1 MPPKE
6 KKKQKEIGRTSNNSQ
21 SKWDSEPLDG
31 QATESENGAQDDRDA
46 PTNRNW
52 LERHGIKNSTPT
64 RLSHEI
70 RSCLR
75 HRILSQTPVRGSGS
89 GQPRVFHVSA
99 IGLTEIRFLLNMTLQ
114 ISWVVRNQCIEV
126 SRLMHASHT
135 AAESN
140 ICDHID
146 SHVTLAV
153 RRNGMDRV
161 LHRLNTI
168 MTGTC
173 LTD

>member
-6 KKKQKEIGRTSNNSQ
+6 KKKQKKIGRTSNNSQ
-21 SKWDSEPLDG
+21 AKWDSEPLDG

-75 HRILSQTPVRGSGS
+75 HRILSQTPVRGSAS

-114 ISWVVRNQCIEV
+114 VSWVVRSQCIEV

-135 AAESN
+135 AAESS
-140 ICDHID
+140 ILK
-146 SHVTLAV
+146 SFFS
-153 RRNGMDRV
+153 
-161 LHRLNTI
+161 
-168 MTGTC
+168 
-173 LTD
+173 

>member
-6 KKKQKEIGRTSNNSQ
+6 KKKQKKIGRTSNNSQ

-89 GQPRVFHVSA
+89 GQSRVFHVSA
-99 IGLTEIRFLLNMTLQ
+99 IGLAEIRFLLNMTLQ
-114 ISWVVRNQCIEV
+114 VSWVVRNL
-126 SRLMHASHT
+126 S
-135 AAESN
+135 
-140 ICDHID
+140 ID
-146 SHVTLAV
+146 A
-153 RRNGMDRV
+153 
-161 LHRLNTI
+161 
-168 MTGTC
+168 C
-173 LTD
+173 

>member
-6 KKKQKEIGRTSNNSQ
+6 KKKQKKIGRTSNNSQ
-21 SKWDSEPLDG
+21 AKWDSEPLDG

-64 RLSHEI
+64 KLSHEI

-89 GQPRVFHVSA
+89 GQSRVFHVSA

-114 ISWVVRNQCIEV
+114 ISWVVRSQCIEV

-140 ICDHID
+140 ICYHID

>member
-21 SKWDSEPLDG
+21 AKWDSEPLDG
-31 QATESENGAQDDRDA
+31 QATESENGAQHDRDA

-52 LERHGIKNSTPT
+52 LERHRIKNSTPT

-70 RSCLR
+70 RSCLQ